1 MNVNIKLYHT
11 YRPKPSMVILGSKS
25 SALSCD
31 TNARNIYGC
40 NAAIKVKELEETPGV
55 LEKVSISNPII
66 NPHRI
71 IIH

>member
-1 MNVNIKLYHT
+1 MLISNYTIHIAQNQVWLYQVASRLH
-11 YRPKPSMVILGSKS
+11 YHAIRMHAIYMVVMLLLKF
-25 SALSCD
+25 
-31 TNARNIYGC
+31 
-40 NAAIKVKELEETPGV
+40 KELEETPGV